1 MNISELEKTVNK
13 LNRTFTI
20 NLSKAL
26 QTATSDERA
35 FVNLIMYSNIDVV
48 TLCLGIA
55 IPSWDLEQS
64 YKMTSIGLYNHREL
78 QYSIELS
85 ELANTSLITFGFFI
99 REILGD
105 VEK

>member
-1 MNISELEKTVNK
+1 MNISELEKMVNK

-20 NLSKAL
+20 DLSKAL
-26 QTATSDERA
+26 RTATSDERA

-64 YKMTSIGLYNHREL
+64 YKMISIGLYNHREL
-78 QYSIELS
+78 QYGVELS

-99 REILGD
+99 RDTLGD
-105 VEK
+105 YEQ